1 MTRLEHDR
9 RLRPETGAL
18 YRSKPLMV
26 ELMALSM
33 RIRPKGAKWGYDV
46 DYESIF
52 VLGARKEAER
62 SRVEAD
68 RLRSGE
74 KGTRRRRA

>member
-1 MTRLEHDR
+1 MTRLEYGR
-9 RLRPETGAL
+9 RVRRETGAL
-18 YRSKPLMV
+18 YLSRPLGV

-33 RIRPKGAKWGYDV
+33 RIRPKGAKWGYEV

-62 SRVEAD
+62 SRTEAG
-68 RLRSGE
+68 RRRSGE
-74 KGTRRRRA
+74 KQTRRRA